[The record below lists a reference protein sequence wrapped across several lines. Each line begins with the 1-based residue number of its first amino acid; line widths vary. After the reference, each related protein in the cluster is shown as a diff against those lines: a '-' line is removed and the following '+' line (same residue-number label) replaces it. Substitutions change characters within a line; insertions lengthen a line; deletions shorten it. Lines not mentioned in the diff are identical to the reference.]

1 VSDKAQ
7 KMFDF
12 ISENADKGID
22 VTIAVGDEAYLSKLA
37 EATKDWPRVKV
48 VHSQYLEPN
57 MICAYVD
64 NDFWSPERTVE
75 TMAELLLPRPGYQ
88 ILKPRLPQTEGT

>member
-1 VSDKAQ
+1 MSDKAQ

-12 ISENADKGID
+12 ISENADKGVD
-22 VTIAVGDEAYLSKLA
+22 VTIAVGDEAYLFKLT

-48 VHSQYLEPN
+48 VKSEYLEAG

-64 NDFWSPERTVE
+64 NDFWSPARTVE
-75 TMAELLLPRPGYQ
+75 VMADELLPRPAY
-88 ILKPRLPQTEGT
+88 KVWH